1 MKVGNFES
9 KLSDIEMT
17 EIEHRREVQQKHY
30 FDPEPIV
37 KHKPKPKEQP
47 DKHKTKKREDYTTTR
62 TTDPRHSEAF
72 DRSEDEESKYRQ
84 E

>member
-1 MKVGNFES
+1 MKQGNFES

-37 KHKPKPKEQP
+37 KQKPKPKEQ
-47 DKHKTKKREDYTTTR
+47 
-62 TTDPRHSEAF
+62 
-72 DRSEDEESKYRQ
+72 Q
-84 E
+84 ERYKA